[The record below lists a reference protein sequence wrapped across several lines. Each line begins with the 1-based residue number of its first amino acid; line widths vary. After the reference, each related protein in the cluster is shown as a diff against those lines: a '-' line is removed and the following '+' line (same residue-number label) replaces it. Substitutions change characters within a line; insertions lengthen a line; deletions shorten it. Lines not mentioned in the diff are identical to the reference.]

1 MNRKTT
7 ASRSLRRLALA
18 VLCTVASTAAGAQTA
33 LPPAQNLDTLERM
46 VIAALGADIGQVG
59 GPLAPLD
66 RRMRL
71 ADCGSG
77 VQIDPPSIGAVTV
90 RCPGLGWRLRV
101 PLARS
106 VTAIAP
112 RNSAQTAQTASLPT
126 SAIRRGDPVKLLAVG
141 DSYSIS
147 VDATAMEDADIG
159 GRVRVSTAA
168 KGSTL
173 FAEVIDIGRVR
184 LLGFK

>member
-1 MNRKTT
+1 MNRNRT
-7 ASRSLRRLALA
+7 ASRSLRNLGSALALA
-18 VLCTVASTAAGAQTA
+18 VAPVAVGAQTA

-46 VIAALGADIGQVG
+46 VVAALGADIGQVG

-90 RCPGLGWRLRV
+90 RCPATGWRLRV

-106 VTAIAP
+106 VTSFSPRPGTPAPQTIAMP
-112 RNSAQTAQTASLPT
+112 ASAV
-126 SAIRRGDPVKLLAVG
+126 RRGDPVKLLAVG
-141 DSYSIS
+141 DRYSIS
-147 VDATAMEDADIG
+147 IDATAMEDADIG

-173 FAEVIDIGRVR
+173 FAEVIDVGRVR

>member
-7 ASRSLRRLALA
+7 ASRSLRRLGLILACALVPA
-18 VLCTVASTAAGAQTA
+18 AASAQTA
-33 LPPAQNLDTLERM
+33 LPPAQNLDPLERM
-46 VIAALGADIGQVG
+46 VVAALGADIGQVG
-59 GPLAPLD
+59 GPMAPLD

-71 ADCGSG
+71 ADCGAA

-90 RCPGLGWRLRV
+90 RCPSLGWRLRV

-112 RNSAQTAQTASLPT
+112 RANTQTAESAPLPAS
-126 SAIRRGDPVKLLAVG
+126 AVRRGDPVKLMAVG

-147 VDATAMEDADIG
+147 IDATAMEDADIG

-173 FAEVIDIGRVR
+173 FAEVIDVGRVR

>member
-7 ASRSLRRLALA
+7 ASRSLHRLALA
-18 VLCTVASTAAGAQTA
+18 LACAVASAAAGAQTA

-46 VIAALGADIGQVG
+46 VVAALGADIGQVG